1 MTAYL
6 AYSYSTG
13 LTKEEKIEIEERVT
27 KSQQEFRRGFI
38 KGTTFSLTA
47 YSVYLL
53 TTSVAHASDVPA
65 VDTNGPAAAP
75 KDTCVAPKPDSR
87 PGFKP
92 LGDGPKGAFI
102 GGASTICATALQTG
116 DFYLGVACSVLL
128 VIGAIVVNRS
138 KD

>member
-1 MTAYL
+1 MSGYL

-13 LTKEEKIEIEERVT
+13 LTKDEEIEIQERVT
-27 KSQQEFRRGFI
+27 KSQQEFGRGFR
-38 KGTTFSLTA
+38 KGMTFSLTV
-47 YSVYLL
+47 YSVYSL

-65 VDTNGPAAAP
+65 GDINGPAAVP
-75 KDTCVAPKPDSR
+75 KETSVAPKPDSR

-116 DFYLGVACSVLL
+116 DFYLGLACAGLL
-128 VIGAIVVNRS
+128 VIGAIVVNRG